1 MTTSTNRATS
11 LAHEAGP
18 GAADTVAAGTAST
31 VPVSGGVIGGGANSA
46 DRRRFVLPL
55 GPSLERRRLQ
65 IYLALMAFDA
75 LGIGVAFMSVS
86 VTLTTASDR
95 SILAD
100 LVLLFIPVYWTI
112 ALSAR
117 LYSVRALIS
126 TRFAQLRVLYALFGT
141 VTALIFMAYLAHS
154 PLAIGRVSMGFNV
167 LAAAIVLTSIRSVV
181 RPFVVHHCGPTVEN
195 VLIIEDGGA
204 PVRIPGAWTV
214 QTREHNLKPDFCD
227 PHMLDRLGLFMTNM
241 DRVLVSCPPERRAAW
256 AMIFK
261 GSNVSGEIVDPDV
274 YSLGVVGARRCNAFG
289 TLVVS
294 VGPLSM
300 QDRAI
305 KRGIDILIAG
315 SALLFLLPLLLTVA
329 VLIRLEDGGPVFF
342 RQQRQGR
349 NNRLFWITKFRSMR
363 LQQLDHAGTRSASRD
378 DDRITRI
385 GRLIR
390 RTSIDELPQ
399 LLNVMRGDMS
409 IVGPRPHAIGSLAG
423 NKRFWEVD
431 PRYLLRHSLKPGLT
445 GLAQVRGLRGAT
457 DSETDLTHR
466 LQADLEYL
474 DGWTVLRDVK
484 IILGTIRVL
493 VHDRAF

>member
-1 MTTSTNRATS
+1 MVRGGFGQQIHWGDMTTTSASSPGTGRAGVLTREDGRDGGLGTS
-11 LAHEAGP
+11 
-18 GAADTVAAGTAST
+18 DK
-31 VPVSGGVIGGGANSA
+31 
-46 DRRRFVLPL
+46 RRFILPL

-75 LGIGVAFMSVS
+75 VGIAVAFVS
-86 VTLTTASDR
+86 VGLTLTTANDR

-100 LVLLFIPVYWTI
+100 LVLLFIPVFWTI
-112 ALSAR
+112 ALSLR

-126 TRFAQLRVLYALFGT
+126 TRFAQARVVYSLLGT
-141 VTALIFMAYLAHS
+141 VTALIFMAYLARS
-154 PLAIGRVSMGFNV
+154 PLDVGRMSMGFNV
-167 LAAAIVLTSIRSVV
+167 LAAAIVLASIRTVM
-181 RPFVVHHCGPTVEN
+181 RPFVLRRCGPTAEN
-195 VLIIEDGGA
+195 VLIIDDGGA
-204 PVRIPGAWTV
+204 PVRVPGAWAV

-227 PHMLDRLGLFMTNM
+227 PHMLDQLGLFMTNM

-274 YSLGVVGARRCNAFG
+274 YSLGVVGARRCHSFG

-294 VGPLSM
+294 VGPLSR
-300 QDRAI
+300 QDRAV
-305 KRGIDILIAG
+305 KRGMDILAAG
-315 SALLFLLPLLLTVA
+315 SALLFLMPLLVTVA
-329 VLIRLEDGGPVFF
+329 ILIRVEDKGPVFF

-349 NNRLFWITKFRSMR
+349 NNRLFWIYKFRSMST
-363 LQQLDHAGTRSASRD
+363 QQLDQAGARSASRD
-378 DDRITRI
+378 DDRVTRI
-385 GRLIR
+385 GQIIR

-399 LLNVMRGDMS
+399 LINVLRGDMS
-409 IVGPRPHAIGSLAG
+409 LVGPRPHAIGSLAG

-457 DSETDLTHR
+457 DTETDLTHR

-474 DGWTVLRDVK
+474 DGWTMLRDLK

-493 VHDRAF
+493 VNDKAF